1 MIKTLLIASGVILLG
16 GFCFAMWA
24 YCKAADNTDREMGY
38 NYITEEDWEVM

>member
-16 GFCFAMWA
+16 GFCFVMWV
-24 YCKAADNTDREMGY
+24 CRKAADDADREIGC